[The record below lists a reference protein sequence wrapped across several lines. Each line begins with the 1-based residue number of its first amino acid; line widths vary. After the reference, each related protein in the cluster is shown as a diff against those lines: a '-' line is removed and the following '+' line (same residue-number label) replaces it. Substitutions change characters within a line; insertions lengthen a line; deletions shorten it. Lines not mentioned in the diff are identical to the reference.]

1 MYYIVQRIKLK
12 IPHKPVLIDEVLE
25 TFSKISEGVIV
36 DCTLGYGGHS
46 EALLEENPDINMICI
61 DQDIEAL
68 EFSKKRLSPFKG
80 RVQFLK
86 GRFSD
91 VINSIENPKMIRGI
105 LADIGV
111 SSLQLDKNDR
121 GFGFDSQT
129 LDMRMD
135 QGAILTAYEVV
146 NSYLKEDLER
156 IFKEYGEVSEYKKA
170 ASIIVEYRANK
181 PFESS
186 QELADF
192 LAKHLYSRKLH
203 PATLIFQ
210 AIRIEVNDELGELK
224 RLLESIEKLNI
235 NKSLVAIISFHSL
248 EDRLVKTYFKAWSKS
263 CICPREAMRCT
274 CGNNHA
280 FGKVITKKPIIPT
293 SREIDENPRSR
304 SSKLRVFKV
313 D

>member
-1 MYYIVQRIKLK
+1 MN
-12 IPHKPVLIDEVLE
+12 IPHKPVLLKEVLD
-25 TFSKISEGVIV
+25 TFASIEHGTIV

-46 EALLEENPDINMICI
+46 EALLEAHLHINMICI

-68 EFSKKRLSPFKG
+68 EFSKKRLEKFSN

-91 VINSIENPKMIRGI
+91 VINSIKNPEQIRGI

-121 GFGFDSQT
+121 GFGFDSST

-135 QGAILTAYEVV
+135 QSIQMSAFEVV
-146 NSYLKEDLER
+146 NSYSKEALEL

-170 ASIIVEYRANK
+170 ASIIVQEREIK

-186 QELADF
+186 KELAIF
-192 LAKHLYSRKLH
+192 LAKHLFSRKLH

-224 RLLESIEKLNI
+224 RLLNSIKKLNI

-248 EDRLVKTYFKAWSKS
+248 EDRVVKNHFKEWSKN
-263 CICPREAMRCT
+263 CICPREVMRCF

-280 FGKVITKKPIIPT
+280 FGKVMTKKPIIPT
-293 SREIDENPRSR
+293 SKEINENPRSR
-304 SSKLRVFKV
+304 SSKLRIFKV

>member
-1 MYYIVQRIKLK
+1 VN
-12 IPHKPVLIDEVLE
+12 IPHKPVLLNEVIE
-25 TFSKISEGVIV
+25 TFSSISEGTIV

-46 EALLEENPDINMICI
+46 EALLKANPNINMICI
-61 DQDIEAL
+61 DQDVEAL
-68 EFSKKRLSPFKG
+68 NFSKKRLEKFKG

-91 VINSIENPKMIRGI
+91 VINSIEKPELIRGV

-121 GFGFDSQT
+121 GFGFDSST

-135 QGAILTAYEVV
+135 QGISLSAKEVV
-146 NSYLKEDLER
+146 NGYTKEQLEH
-156 IFKEYGEVSEYKKA
+156 IFKVYGEVSEYKKA
-170 ASIIVEYRANK
+170 ASIIVLEREKK

-186 QELADF
+186 KALASF

-224 RLLESIEKLNI
+224 RLLDSIRKLNI
-235 NKSLVAIISFHSL
+235 TKSLVAIISFHSL
-248 EDRLVKTYFKAWSKS
+248 EDRVVKNDFKEWSKR

-280 FGKVITKKPIIPT
+280 FGKIVTKKPIIAT
-293 SREIDENPRSR
+293 DKEIDENPRSR

>member
-1 MYYIVQRIKLK
+1 MK
-12 IPHKPVLIDEVLE
+12 IPHKPVLLEEVK
-25 TFSKISEGVIV
+25 TVFSEIEQGVIV

-46 EALLEENPDINMICI
+46 EALLEANPDINMICI

-68 EFSKKRLSPFKG
+68 EFSKKRLSSFKG

-91 VINSIENPKMIRGI
+91 VINSIENPENIRGI

-135 QGAILTAYEVV
+135 QGATLNAKEVV
-146 NSYLKEDLER
+146 NSYSKEDLER

-170 ASIIVEYRANK
+170 ASIIVEYRTNK

-192 LAKHLYSRKLH
+192 LSKHLYSRKLH

-224 RLLESIEKLNI
+224 RLLESIVKLNI

-248 EDRLVKTYFKAWSKS
+248 EDRLVKTYFKEWSRS

>member
-1 MYYIVQRIKLK
+1 MHVN
-12 IPHKPVLIDEVLE
+12 IPHKPVLLNEVVE
-25 TFSKISEGVIV
+25 TFSSVKDGTIV

-46 EALLEENPDINMICI
+46 EALLEANPEINMICI

-68 EFSKKRLSPFKG
+68 EFSKKRLERFKG

-91 VINSIENPKMIRGI
+91 VINSIENPELIRGI

-111 SSLQLDKNDR
+111 SSLQLDQSDR
-121 GFGFDSQT
+121 GFGFDSST

-135 QGAILTAYEVV
+135 QDSPLSAKEVV
-146 NSYLKEDLER
+146 NHYTKEQLED

-170 ASIIVEYRANK
+170 ASIIIQERENK
-181 PFESS
+181 PFESAG
-186 QELADF
+186 ELASF
-192 LAKHLYSRKLH
+192 LTKYLYSRKLH

-224 RLLESIEKLNI
+224 RLLNSIRKLNI

-248 EDRLVKTYFKAWSKS
+248 EDRMVKNEFKEWSKR

-280 FGKVITKKPIIPT
+280 FGKVLTKKPIIPT
-293 SREIDENPRSR
+293 GKEIDENPRSR

>member
-1 MYYIVQRIKLK
+1 MN
-12 IPHKPVLIDEVLE
+12 IPHKPVLLEEVLA
-25 TFSKISEGVIV
+25 TFAKIEQGVIV
-36 DCTLGYGGHS
+36 DCTLGYGGHT
-46 EALLEENPDINMICI
+46 EALLESNPDIKMICI

-68 EFSKKRLSPFKG
+68 EFSKKRLERFKD

-91 VINSIENPKMIRGI
+91 VINKIEKPEEIRGL

-135 QGAILTAYEVV
+135 QSALLTAYEVV
-146 NSYLKEDLER
+146 NSYSKEDLER
-156 IFKEYGEVSEYKKA
+156 IFIEYGEVSEYRKA
-170 ASIIVEYRANK
+170 ASIITEYRANK
-181 PFESS
+181 PFESAG
-186 QELADF
+186 ELATF
-192 LAKHLYSRKLH
+192 LAKNLYSRKLH

-224 RLLESIEKLNI
+224 RLLNSIRKLNI
-235 NKSLVAIISFHSL
+235 NKSLIAIISFHSL
-248 EDRLVKTYFKAWSKS
+248 EDRMVKTYFKEWSKS
-263 CICPREAMRCT
+263 CICPREAMRCS

-280 FGKVITKKPIIPT
+280 FGKVMTKKPIIPT
-293 SREIDENPRSR
+293 SREIDENSRSR

>member
-1 MYYIVQRIKLK
+1 MNDLN
-12 IPHKPVLIDEVLE
+12 IPHKPVLLEEVLD
-25 TFSKISEGVIV
+25 TFSKVKQGVIV

-46 EALLEENPDINMICI
+46 QALLVANPHINMICI

-68 EFSKKRLSPFKG
+68 EFSKKRLERFKD

-91 VINSIENPKMIRGI
+91 VINSVECPENICGI

-111 SSLQLDKNDR
+111 SSLQLDKSDR
-121 GFGFDSQT
+121 GFGFDSNT

-135 QGAILTAYEVV
+135 QSSELSAKEVV
-146 NSYLKEDLER
+146 NNYSKEDLER

-170 ASIIVEYRANK
+170 ASIIIEYRENQ

-210 AIRIEVNDELGELK
+210 AIRIEVNDELGELR
-224 RLLESIEKLNI
+224 RLLNSIRKLNI
-235 NKSLVAIISFHSL
+235 NKSIVAIISFHSL
-248 EDRLVKTYFKAWSKS
+248 EDRMVKTYFKEWSKS
-263 CICPREAMRCT
+263 CICPREAMRCS
-274 CGNNHA
+274 CGNDHA
-280 FGKVITKKPIIPT
+280 FGKVVTKKPIIPT

>member
-1 MYYIVQRIKLK
+1 MNT
-12 IPHKPVLIDEVLE
+12 PHKPVLLNEVLD
-25 TFSKISEGVIV
+25 TFASIDKGTIV

-46 EALLEENPDINMICI
+46 EVLLEANSEINMICI

-68 EFSKKRLSPFKG
+68 EFSKKRLQKFSG

-91 VINSIENPKMIRGI
+91 VINSIKNPEKIRGI

-121 GFGFDSQT
+121 GFGFDSST

-135 QGAILTAYEVV
+135 QSIQISAYEVV
-146 NSYLKEDLER
+146 NNYSKKDLEY
-156 IFKEYGEVSEYKKA
+156 IFKEYGEVNEYKKA
-170 ASIIVEYRANK
+170 ASIIIQEREKK

-186 QELADF
+186 QELATF

-224 RLLESIEKLNI
+224 RLLNSIRKLNI

-248 EDRLVKTYFKAWSKS
+248 EDRVVKNDFKEWSKS
-263 CICPREAMRCT
+263 CVCPREAIRCT
-274 CGNNHA
+274 CGNDHA

-293 SREIDENPRSR
+293 DKEIYENPRSR